1 MEPIN
6 KAARIEKRAEPGE
19 GDLAKIN
26 AQTLRE
32 LGAEE
37 VFIFR
42 IAAAD
47 TLVDRD
53 YERFSQECL
62 EGMAKLY
69 VGKPVLTDHSWSAGK
84 QLARVYD
91 AEVEAT
97 AEGHRLVL
105 RCFMPRTED
114 NRGTIT
120 AIEAGGTARGIGGG
134 WPYNLPSAA
143 SAARIRPNGGASTS
157 RGRCM
162 RVKPAWWSWGSPATP
177 LRFPLVAVPAQPK
190 AGVIKAYGG
199 ETAAPDSDPA
209 GMAPVN
215 DMLWQ
220 DEALLEL
227 EKSDFDRRI
236 SRQ

>member
-26 AQTLRE
+26 AQPLRE

-134 WPYNLPSAA
+134 
-143 SAARIRPNGGASTS
+143 
-157 RGRCM
+157 GRTICQV
-162 RVKPAWWSWGSPATP
+162 RH
-177 LRFPLVAVPAQPK
+177 LRH
-190 AGVIKAYGG
+190 G
-199 ETAAPDSDPA
+199 
-209 GMAPVN
+209 
-215 DMLWQ
+215 
-220 DEALLEL
+220 
-227 EKSDFDRRI
+227 
-236 SRQ
+236 

>member
-32 LGAEE
+32 LRAEE

-69 VGKPVLTDHSWSAGK
+69 AVSYTHLT
-84 QLARVYD
+84 
-91 AEVEAT
+91 E
-97 AEGHRLVL
+97 
-105 RCFMPRTED
+105 
-114 NRGTIT
+114 
-120 AIEAGGTARGIGGG
+120 
-134 WPYNLPSAA
+134 
-143 SAARIRPNGGASTS
+143 
-157 RGRCM
+157 
-162 RVKPAWWSWGSPATP
+162 
-177 LRFPLVAVPAQPK
+177 
-190 AGVIKAYGG
+190 
-199 ETAAPDSDPA
+199 
-209 GMAPVN
+209 
-215 DMLWQ
+215 
-220 DEALLEL
+220 
-227 EKSDFDRRI
+227 
-236 SRQ
+236 